1 MNGKVVNIGITKV
14 KRGNIENIDAVEAIK
29 GKGLVNDRCYK
40 EDNDKKCQITLIEI
54 ENINYYNKIKN
65 TNISP
70 IKFRRNI
77 ITENIN
83 LNELVG
89 KQFFVGNVKLFAH
102 DLCRP
107 CKFLQESLQQTNLI
121 KEFLHKGGLR
131 CEILSSG
138 KIFIGDIIKR

>member
-77 ITENIN
+77 ITENI
-83 LNELVG
+83 L
-89 KQFFVGNVKLFAH
+89 KGNSKIDKILL
-102 DLCRP
+102 D
-107 CKFLQESLQQTNLI
+107 S
-121 KEFLHKGGLR
+121 
-131 CEILSSG
+131 EITEEEGMISN
-138 KIFIGDIIKR
+138 IQIILLKS